1 MPYSY
6 QNKKGQTY
14 YLHGKEV
21 TLQGGRKQRIH
32 FFAREVKPGVLDAVP
47 EGHNVV
53 ENERTGLPFLKRGDG
68 AATASAAGASDTAT
82 TATAGRAGGRSGSR
96 AKK

>member
-32 FFAREVKPGVLDAVP
+32 YFAREPKAGEALDAVP

-68 AATASAAGASDTAT
+68 AATAGAAGDTAT